1 MVLSAFAIIFM
12 TEPYADVDSNAIC
25 TYGRGRTKALSILK
39 KLNAAGLRCYFPEA
53 FCSKPLTTASW
64 AIEQD
69 FPALF
74 RIYEG

>member
-39 KLNAAGLRCYFPEA
+39 KLNAAGLLLSRSVLLKAVDNCKLGY
-53 FCSKPLTTASW
+53 
-64 AIEQD
+64 
-69 FPALF
+69 
-74 RIYEG
+74 